1 MLMVR
6 KIVLSIFAVLATA
19 AMVVAQNRQVSG
31 TVKDSAGQ
39 PIIGATVVVEGSTAG
54 TTTGADGTFRLDA
67 PVNSNLVVSFIGY
80 ESQTIALGYRTTVE
94 VVLADDTQSIDD
106 VVVVAYGTAS
116 KEAVTGS
123 VTMVKSDVIEQRT
136 TSNVTSA
143 LEGASAGVQVSSSYG
158 EPGASTDILIRGF
171 GSINGNNA
179 PLYVVDGNI
188 FAGNMS
194 DINPADIESMSILKD
209 AASAALYGSRAAQ
222 GVVLITTKKGKGD
235 GKLNVNVSTKQGVYT
250 RGLKEYDVLSADP
263 WMEVMWN
270 TLYSDYDMAYGGAYS
285 DSMIRQ
291 WASEDLMEYVIN
303 NIYDAD
309 AASIIDPTTGKVQAK
324 VKPGYT
330 DLNWFDP
337 VEKTGYRGEYNIQ
350 LDAAGKNYDV
360 FASVNYLNEEG
371 YVVNTGFERT
381 TARVAANFTPKKW
394 FKAGVNLSGSL
405 QSQNYRATAYSSY
418 SANPF
423 YSARMMAPV
432 YPYYEHDESGAIVYD
447 DNGDPQYNF
456 DTSYLSNRNI
466 AYELRQDYDRN
477 YRTTL
482 NASTYATITF
492 LKDFQFTV
500 RGSIDRRHL
509 TSKAYNNKN
518 IGDGAANGGRL
529 SKDFYEYNTVN
540 LQQQLSYA
548 KTFGKHSVDAMVGHE
563 NYDYKYNYDFAM
575 KNGELFQTGVFDT
588 FQTMQYIDGN
598 STSYHS
604 ESYLARARYNF
615 DERYF
620 IEGSFRRDGSSRFAK
635 ESRWGNFWSIG
646 GSWVASS
653 EKFMED
659 AEWVDFLKLRA
670 SYGEVGNDS
679 SAGYYEAQG
688 LYSAGYGT
696 NGGNGTIFLTQL
708 ANSAL
713 HWENSQS
720 FDVGIDARLW
730 NTVDFTLDYFN
741 KRSKDLIFARKYAPS
756 VGTLGPGDSY
766 PSSVVNMGSVDN
778 SGFEVAV
785 NVDIFNKRDFKW
797 SIGANA
803 SFVQNK
809 IKSLPAT
816 SEEGNAYMS
825 GNYRYQEGHSMYEFY
840 LYKYQ
845 GVDQMTGQ
853 ALYTFDDS
861 EDNMK
866 DIDNLMALGA
876 VSEINGK
883 YYATNTTY
891 AKKDWSGEAMPDVYG
906 GVNTNLSWKG
916 LHFNVMASYSIG
928 GKIYDGTYRAL
939 MYPYLSGP
947 QALHADILNS
957 WVAVPDGMTADSANR
972 ITKGI
977 FPRNENTTNSYTYAH
992 SDRWL
997 VDASYFIIKNIG
1009 LSYDLPKKWANAID
1023 LSNIN
1028 ISVNVENPFIFTKR
1042 DGLNPQYSF
1051 SGSQDQTYVAAR
1063 IWTVGLNIKL

>member
-6 KIVLSIFAVLATA
+6 KIVLSIFAVLAVA
-19 AMVVAQNRQVSG
+19 AVAFAQNRQVSG

-39 PIIGATVVVEGSTAG
+39 AVIGATVVIEGSHVGA
-54 TTTGADGTFRLDA
+54 TTGADGSFRLEA
-67 PVNSNLVVSFIGY
+67 PANSNLVVSFIGY
-80 ESQTIALGYRTTVE
+80 ETQTVALGTRTAIE
-94 VVLADDTQSIDD
+94 IVLQDDTQSIDD
-106 VVVVAYGTAS
+106 VVVVAYGTSS

-136 TSNVTSA
+136 TSDVTSA

-171 GSINGNNA
+171 GSVNGNNT

-188 FAGNMS
+188 FNGNMN
-194 DINPADIESMSILKD
+194 DINPSDIESMSILKD
-209 AASAALYGSRAAQ
+209 AASAALYGSRAAA
-222 GVVLITTKKGKGD
+222 GVVLITTKKGKQS
-235 GKLNVNVSTKQGVYT
+235 GKLNVSVSTKQGVYT

-270 TLYSDYDMAYGGAYS
+270 TLYNDYNLYYGGTYDNAS
-285 DSMIRQ
+285 IRQ
-291 WASEDLMEYVIN
+291 WASEDLMESIMN

-324 VKPGYT
+324 VKDGYT
-330 DLNWFDP
+330 DLNWFDA

-350 LDAAGKNYDV
+350 LDAAGNNYDV

-381 TARVAANFTPKKW
+381 TARLSANFTPKKW
-394 FKAGVNLSGSL
+394 FKAGINLSGSL
-405 QSQNYRATAYSSY
+405 QNQNYRATAYSSY

-432 YPYYEHDESGAIVYD
+432 YPYYEHDDTGAIVMD
-447 DNGDPQYNF
+447 DSGNPQYNF

-466 AYELRQDYDRN
+466 AYELHKDYDRN

-482 NASTYATITF
+482 NTSAYTTITF

-509 TSKAYNNKN
+509 TSKGYNNKN

-529 SKDFYEYNTVN
+529 SKDFYEYNTIN

-548 KTFGKHSVDAMVGHE
+548 KSFGKHTVDAMLGHE
-563 NYDYKYNYDFAM
+563 NYEYRYNYDHAM
-575 KNGELFQTGVFDT
+575 KNGELFETGVFDT
-588 FQTMQYIDGN
+588 FQTMQYIDGQT
-598 STSYHS
+598 TSYRS

-620 IEGSFRRDGSSRFAK
+620 IEGSFRRDGSSRFSK
-635 ESRWGNFWSIG
+635 SSRWGNFWSIG
-646 GSWVASS
+646 GSWVVSS
-653 EKFMED
+653 EKWMED
-659 AEWVDFLKLRA
+659 AQWVDFLKVRG

-679 SAGYYEAQG
+679 SAGYFQSQG

-708 ANSAL
+708 ASDDL
-713 HWENSQS
+713 RWENSQS
-720 FDVGIDARLW
+720 FDIGIDARFW
-730 NTVDFTLDYFN
+730 DTVDVTLDYFN
-741 KRSKDLIFARKYAPS
+741 KRSKDLIFSRKFAPS
-756 VGTLGPGDSY
+756 VGTLGPGSTY
-766 PSSVVNMGSVDN
+766 PSSVMNMGSVDN
-778 SGFEVAV
+778 SGIEVAV
-785 NVDIFNKRDFKW
+785 NVDIFKKRDFKW

-803 SFVQNK
+803 SFVKNR

-816 SEEGNAYMS
+816 AEEGNAYLS
-825 GNYRYQEGHSMYEFY
+825 GNYRYQEGHSMYEFW

-845 GVDQMTGQ
+845 GVDQLTGD
-853 ALYTFDDS
+853 ALYTFDATDS
-861 EDNMK
+861 NMGK
-866 DIDNLMALGA
+866 LEGLLESGD
-876 VSEINGK
+876 VSEINGE
-883 YYATNTTY
+883 YYAINTTY
-891 AKKDWSGEAMPDVYG
+891 AKKDWSGEALPKVYG
-906 GVNTNLSWKG
+906 GVQTNLSWKG
-916 LHFNVMASYSIG
+916 LHFNVMASYSLG

-939 MYPYLSGP
+939 MYPYLTGP
-947 QALHADILNS
+947 QALHVDILNS
-957 WVAVPDGMTADSANR
+957 WTEAPAGMAENAADR
-972 ITKGI
+972 ITKGV
-977 FPRNENTTNSYTYAH
+977 FPRNDNTYNSYTYAA

-997 VDASYFIIKNIG
+997 VDASYFIVKNIG

-1028 ISVNVENPFIFTKR
+1028 VSFNVENPFIFTKR
-1042 DGLNPQYSF
+1042 AGLNPQYSF

-1063 IWTVGLNIKL
+1063 IWTFGLNIKL

>member
-1 MLMVR
+1 MVR

-39 PIIGATVVVEGSTAG
+39 PIIGATVVIEGSNVG
-54 TTTGADGTFRLDA
+54 TTTSADGTFRLDA
-67 PVNSNLVVSFIGY
+67 PANANLVVSFIGY
-80 ESQTIALGYRTTVE
+80 EAQTVALGSRTSVAI
-94 VVLADDTQSIDD
+94 VLADDTQSIDD
-106 VVVVAYGTAS
+106 VVVVAYGTSS

-188 FAGNMS
+188 FSGNMS
-194 DINPADIESMSILKD
+194 DLNPADIESMSILKD

-222 GVVLITTKKGKGD
+222 GVVLITTKKGKES

-250 RGLKEYDVLSADP
+250 RGLKEYDVLDADP

-270 TLYSDYDMAYGGAYS
+270 TLYNDYSNSYGAKYGDEFVRDYTNANF
-285 DSMIRQ
+285 IRGN
-291 WASEDLMEYVIN
+291 IKN
-303 NIYDAD
+303 NIYDAADD
-309 AASIIDPTTGKVQAK
+309 AIINPATGKIQAK

-350 LDAAGKNYDV
+350 LDAAGNNYDV

-371 YVVNTGFERT
+371 YVEATGFERT

-405 QSQNYRATAYSSY
+405 QTQNYRATAYSSY
-418 SANPF
+418 YANPF

-432 YPYYEHDESGAIVYD
+432 YPYYEHDDTGAIVLD
-447 DNGDPQYNF
+447 ANGEPQWNF
-456 DTSYLSNRNI
+456 ASYLDNRNI

-482 NASTYATITF
+482 NTSAYATFTF

-509 TSKAYNNKN
+509 TSKAYNNKY
-518 IGDGAANGGRL
+518 IGDGASNNGRL
-529 SKDFYEYNTVN
+529 SKDAYEYNTVN

-548 KTFGKHSVDAMVGHE
+548 KTFGKHTVDAMIGHE
-563 NYDYKYNYDFAM
+563 NYDYKYSYDYTM
-575 KNGELFQTGVFDT
+575 KVDEFLQTGVFDG
-588 FQTMQYIDGN
+588 FSTMQYIDGYSRN
-598 STSYHS
+598 YHS

-620 IEGSFRRDGSSRFAK
+620 VEASYRRDGSSRFAK
-635 ESRWGNFWSIG
+635 DSRWGNFWSLG
-646 GSWVASS
+646 GSWVISS
-653 EKFMED
+653 EKWMEN
-659 AEWVDFLKLRA
+659 AEWVDYLKLRA

-679 SAGYYEAQG
+679 SAGYYASKG
-688 LYSAGYGT
+688 LYSVIST
-696 NGGNGTIFLTQL
+696 NGGNGAFSQTQF
-708 ANSAL
+708 ANPDL
-713 HWENSQS
+713 KWETSQS

-730 NTVDFTLDYFN
+730 NTVDVTLDYFN
-741 KRSKDLIFARKYAPS
+741 KTSKDLLFDMNFAQS
-756 VGTLGPGDSY
+756 VGSLSPGASY
-766 PSSVVNMGSVDN
+766 PSLTRNIGSVSN
-778 SGFEVAV
+778 SGIEVAV

-803 SFVQNK
+803 SFVKNE
-809 IKSLPAT
+809 IKTLPAS
-816 SEEGNAYMS
+816 SEPGNGYIS
-825 GNYRYQEGHSMYEFY
+825 GNYRFEEGHSMYEFY
-840 LYKYQ
+840 MYKYA
-845 GVDQMTGQ
+845 GVDQMNGD
-853 ALYTFDDS
+853 ALYLFDDVTYA
-861 EDNMK
+861 EDAE
-866 DIDNLMALGA
+866 ALEYYGYI
-876 VSEINGK
+876 SNINGK
-883 YYATNTTY
+883 YYTANTTY
-891 AKKDWSGEAMPDVYG
+891 AKKDWAGEALPDVYG
-906 GVNTNLSWKG
+906 GLQTNLSWKG
-916 LHFNVMASYSIG
+916 LHFNLMASYSIG
-928 GKIYDGTYRAL
+928 GKIFDGTYRGL
-939 MYPYLSGP
+939 MYPYLEGP
-947 QALHADILNS
+947 QALHVDILNS
-957 WVAVPDGMTADSANR
+957 WTAAPAGMTADSANR

-977 FPRNENTTNSYTYAH
+977 FPRNDSYANTYTYAA

-1009 LSYDLPKKWANAID
+1009 LSYDLPKKWAQAID

>member
-1 MLMVR
+1 MVR
-6 KIVLSIFAVLATA
+6 KIVLSIFAVLAVA
-19 AMVVAQNRQVSG
+19 AVAIAQNRQVSG

-39 PIIGATVVVEGSTAG
+39 PIIGATVVIEGSNVGA
-54 TTTGADGTFRLDA
+54 TTSVNGTFRLDA

-80 ESQTIALGYRTTVE
+80 ETQTIALGSRTSIE
-94 VVLADDTQSIDD
+94 IVLADDTQSIDD
-106 VVVVAYGTAS
+106 VVVVAYGTSS

-188 FAGNMS
+188 FSGNMS
-194 DINPADIESMSILKD
+194 DLNPADIESMSILKD

-222 GVVLITTKKGKGD
+222 GVVLITTKKGKES

-250 RGLKEYDVLSADP
+250 RGLKEYEVLSADP
-263 WMEVMWN
+263 WMEIMWN
-270 TLYSDYDMAYGGAYS
+270 TLYNDYSQSLGAKYGDDFVRQYTNANL
-285 DSMIRQ
+285 IR
-291 WASEDLMEYVIN
+291 SNIKN
-303 NIYDAD
+303 NIYDAAND
-309 AASIIDPTTGKVQAK
+309 AIINPATGKVQANI
-324 VKPGYT
+324 KPGYT
-330 DLNWFDP
+330 DLDWFDAI
-337 VEKTGYRGEYNIQ
+337 EKTGYRGEYNIQ
-350 LDAAGKNYDV
+350 LDAAGNNYDV

-371 YVVNTGFERT
+371 YIEKTGFERT

-405 QSQNYRATAYSSY
+405 QTQNYRASAYASY
-418 SANPF
+418 YANPF

-432 YPYYEHDESGAIVYD
+432 YPYYQHDDTGAIVYD
-447 DNGDPQYNF
+447 ENGEAQWNYA
-456 DTSYLSNRNI
+456 SYLDNRNI
-466 AYELRQDYDRN
+466 AYELRADYDRN

-482 NASTYATITF
+482 NSSAYATFTF

-509 TSKAYNNKN
+509 TSKAYNNRN
-518 IGDGAANGGRL
+518 IGDGASNNGRL
-529 SKDFYEYNTVN
+529 SKEAYEYNTVN

-548 KTFGKHSVDAMVGHE
+548 KKFGKHSVDAMVGHE
-563 NYDYKYNYDFAM
+563 NYDYKYSYDFAM
-575 KNGELFQTGVFDT
+575 KANEFLQTGVFDG
-588 FQTMQYIDGN
+588 FATMQYIEGN
-598 STSYHS
+598 NRNYHS
-604 ESYLARARYNF
+604 ESYLARARYNY

-635 ESRWGNFWSIG
+635 ENRWGNFWSIG
-646 GSWVASS
+646 GSWVVSS
-653 EKFMED
+653 EKWMDD
-659 AEWVDFLKLRA
+659 AQWVDFLKVRA

-679 SAGYYEAQG
+679 SAGYYAAKG
-688 LYSAGYGT
+688 LYSIIST
-696 NGGNGTIFLTQL
+696 NGSNGAFSQTQL
-708 ANSAL
+708 ANPAL
-713 HWENSQS
+713 QWETTQS
-720 FDVGIDARLW
+720 FDIGIDARLW
-730 NTVDFTLDYFN
+730 NTVDITLDYFN
-741 KRSKDLIFARKYAPS
+741 KRSKDLLFSKNFAPS
-756 VGTLGPGDSY
+756 VGTLSPSSSY
-766 PSSVVNMGSVDN
+766 PSLMQNIGSVDN
-778 SGFEVAV
+778 SGIEVAV

-803 SFVQNK
+803 SFIQNK

-816 SEEGNAYMS
+816 AEKGNAYMS
-825 GNYRYQEGHSMYEFY
+825 GNYRFEEGHSMYEFY
-840 LYKYQ
+840 MYKYQ
-845 GVDQMTGQ
+845 GVDQLTGD
-853 ALYTFDDS
+853 ALYALDEENYGD
-861 EDNMK
+861 
-866 DIDNLMALGA
+866 MADALVYYGYA
-876 VSEINGK
+876 SQIGDKV
-883 YYATNTTY
+883 YATNTTY
-891 AKKDWSGEAMPDVYG
+891 AKKDWSGEALPDVYG
-906 GVNTNLSWKG
+906 GLQTNLSWKG
-916 LHFNVMASYSIG
+916 LHFNMMASYSIG
-928 GKIYDGTYRAL
+928 GKIYDGTYRGL
-939 MYPYLSGP
+939 MYPYLKGP
-947 QALHADILNS
+947 QALHVDILNS
-957 WVAVPDGMTADSANR
+957 WFAAPEGMTADSADR
-972 ITKGI
+972 ISTNI
-977 FPRNENTTNSYTYAH
+977 FPRNDTANANYIYAA

-1042 DGLNPQYSF
+1042 QGLNPQYSF